1 MENRQTT
8 SGLEAFVLT
17 VISVGYLGLGLETI
31 LLGWE
36 GWMIP
41 VVFIALVALLV
52 ISFTHRM
59 TENQMKVL
67 FFLYALM
74 ASFYHAVHRTSQFD
88 VVVVTA
94 IMLTVMSL
102 LDRLYMLN
110 IILIEFVAVMM
121 NQVLMNYTDE
131 VTSVDALLISRII
144 LHTGAVVC
152 IYVFCRLTVRNRIA
166 QQEIKLRGEIEA
178 KETNED
184 MEDFLSNISH
194 ELRTPVNVVNGM
206 SRLFMNKEES
216 EEVDAIYAA
225 GLRLSDQIESIQ
237 DYTEIKRGELIL
249 EEEKYMTM
257 SLIHDVVTNYHQSTE
272 KRDIELIVDL
282 DPNVPNMMKGDIKKL
297 HKVFKHLLSN
307 AIKFTHTGGI
317 YIKLTSKTKD
327 YGVNLIIEV
336 ADTGVGMT
344 RKDIAQVS
352 KGMYQANKK
361 RNRST
366 GGIGIGLPIVY
377 GFVHKMKGFVKIESK
392 RGMGTTVKLSIPQ
405 VVIDP
410 AKCLSVKEGF
420 SGDIMFYNDP
430 SKYKLPMVREFY
442 KRMAVNIATG
452 LGVRL
457 FSASSNEDTERL
469 LQKLNV
475 THIFTGQDEYESNR
489 EYFEDLCKRGYQV
502 AMSAVPD
509 FSLEQGSQIK
519 VMPKPL
525 YGIPVV
531 QILNNGYVFE
541 ETEDKMDKL
550 SLVGRTALIVD
561 DEPMN
566 LVVASGLLREYK
578 MYTDTAESGAEALLK
593 YEKEDYDVIYMDHM
607 MPEMDGVECMK
618 RIREMA
624 DRMRRSP
631 VIIALTANALSGA
644 REMFMKEGFDG
655 FIAKP
660 IDIAEFERVMKH
672 VLPSIVTNE
681 EGRDA

>member
-1 MENRQTT
+1 MENRQT
-8 SGLEAFVLT
+8 SRLEAFVLT
-17 VISVGYLGLGLETI
+17 VISVGYLGLGVETI
-31 LLGWE
+31 FLSWE

-41 VVFIALVALLV
+41 VIFISLVALLV
-52 ISFTHRM
+52 INFTHRLS
-59 TENQMKVL
+59 ENNMKVL

-74 ASFYHAVHRTSQFD
+74 ASFYHSVHRTSQFD

-110 IILIEFVAVMM
+110 IILIEFVAVTM
-121 NQVLMNYTDE
+121 NQVFMNYTDDMTE
-131 VTSVDALLISRII
+131 IDALLISRIV
-144 LHTGAVVC
+144 LHAGTVIC

-166 QQEIKLRGEIEA
+166 QKEKQLRGEIEA
-178 KETNED
+178 NETKED

-206 SRLFMNKEES
+206 SRLFMNREQS
-216 EEVDAIYAA
+216 EEVNAIYAA
-225 GLRLSDQIESIQ
+225 GSRLSDQIESIQ

-249 EEEKYMTM
+249 EEENYMTM
-257 SLIHDVVTNYHQSTE
+257 SLVHDVVTNYNQSNE
-272 KRDIELIVDL
+272 KRDLELIVDL

-307 AIKFTHTGGI
+307 SIKFTHDGGI
-317 YIKLTSKTKD
+317 YIKMTSKKRD

-344 RKDIAQVS
+344 RNDIAQVS

-366 GGIGIGLPIVY
+366 GGIGIGLSIVY
-377 GFVHKMKGFVKIESK
+377 GFVHKMNGFVKIESK
-392 RGMGTTVKLSIPQ
+392 RGIGTTVKLSIPQ
-405 VVIDP
+405 AIVDP
-410 AKCLSVKEGF
+410 APCLSVKDGF
-420 SGDIMFYNDP
+420 SGDILFFMDP
-430 SKYKLPMVREFY
+430 GKYKLPMLREFY
-442 KRMAVNIATG
+442 KRMAVNIASG
-452 LGVRL
+452 LGIRL
-457 FSASSNEDTERL
+457 FSASTIEDSERL

-475 THIFTGQDEYESNR
+475 THVFTGMDEYESNK

-502 AMSAVPD
+502 AMSAFDD
-509 FSLEQGSQIK
+509 FSLDQGSQIK

-541 ETEDKMDKL
+541 DSDDKMDKL
-550 SLVGRTALIVD
+550 SLAGRTALIVD

-578 MYTDTAESGAEALLK
+578 MYTDTAESGAEALSK

-644 REMFMKEGFDG
+644 REMFMNEGFDG

-660 IDIAEFERVMKH
+660 IDISEFERVMKH
-672 VLPSIVTNE
+672 VLPSIGANE
-681 EGRDA
+681 EWRNA

>member
-1 MENRQTT
+1 MENRQT
-8 SGLEAFVLT
+8 SRLEAFVLT
-17 VISVGYLGLGLETI
+17 VISVGYLGLGVETI
-31 LLGWE
+31 FLSWE

-41 VVFIALVALLV
+41 VIFISLVALLV
-52 ISFTHRM
+52 INFTHRLS
-59 TENQMKVL
+59 ENNMKVL

-74 ASFYHAVHRTSQFD
+74 ASFYHSVHRTSQFD

-121 NQVLMNYTDE
+121 NQVFMNYTDDMSE
-131 VTSVDALLISRII
+131 VDALLISRIL
-144 LHTGAVVC
+144 LHAGAVIC

-166 QQEIKLRGEIEA
+166 QKEKQLRGEIEA
-178 KETNED
+178 NETKED
-184 MEDFLSNISH
+184 MDDFLSNISH

-206 SRLFMNKEES
+206 SRLFMNREQS
-216 EEVDAIYAA
+216 EEVNAIHAA

-249 EEEKYMTM
+249 EEENYMTM
-257 SLIHDVVTNYHQSTE
+257 SLVHDVVTNYNQSNE
-272 KRDIELIVDL
+272 KRDLELIVDL

-297 HKVFKHLLSN
+297 HKVFKHLLNNS
-307 AIKFTHTGGI
+307 IKFTHGGGI
-317 YIKLTSKTKD
+317 YIKMTSKKRD

-344 RKDIAQVS
+344 RNDIAQVS

-377 GFVHKMKGFVKIESK
+377 GFVHKMNGFVKIESK
-392 RGMGTTVKLSIPQ
+392 RGIGTTVKLSIPQ
-405 VVIDP
+405 VIVDP
-410 AKCLSVKEGF
+410 APCLSVKDGF
-420 SGDIMFYNDP
+420 SGDILFFMDP
-430 SKYKLPMVREFY
+430 GKYRLPMLREFY
-442 KRMAVNIATG
+442 KRMAVNIASG
-452 LGVRL
+452 LGIRL
-457 FSASSNEDTERL
+457 FSASTIEDSERL

-475 THIFTGQDEYESNR
+475 THVFTGMDEYESNK

-502 AMSAVPD
+502 AMSAFED
-509 FSLEQGSQIK
+509 FSLDQGSQIK

-541 ETEDKMDKL
+541 DSDDKMDKL
-550 SLVGRTALIVD
+550 SLAGRTALIVD

-578 MYTDTAESGAEALLK
+578 MYTDTAESGAEALSK

-644 REMFMKEGFDG
+644 REMFMNEGFDG

-660 IDIAEFERVMKH
+660 IDISEFERVMKH
-672 VLPSIVTNE
+672 VLPSIGANE